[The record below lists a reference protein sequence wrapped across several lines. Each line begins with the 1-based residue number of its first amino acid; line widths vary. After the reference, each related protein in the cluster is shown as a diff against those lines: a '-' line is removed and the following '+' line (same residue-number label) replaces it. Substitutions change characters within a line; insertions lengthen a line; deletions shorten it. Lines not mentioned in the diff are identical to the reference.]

1 MKTTSYDGGPERQAL
16 IDIVAS
22 WDVADYILQV
32 IPEAPSIAGS
42 SHAKTLMRWVAEYHP
57 VSDGIPY
64 ASEALKKDWDAKGPS
79 LPEDT
84 RKGLKE
90 FLEAVSADWKAMAP
104 KAVSK
109 AKEDAVAYFKVAHAR
124 GLADRLQSAAESGSL
139 DSFAHAVKGYKVP
152 GKEPRKKPVSVLRD
166 AKRISGA
173 LASQDSVLFRFP
185 GALGELIGPII
196 RGDFLAP
203 LAREKMGK
211 SWIVDYIA
219 KTACF
224 QGCHVL
230 IVDVEM
236 VEDQKLRRV
245 WRQILGAP
253 MVDTEVELPYFDK
266 DGEICHRTRM
276 FKGVSLDEG
285 NIEKQMSAFRRLSGG
300 GCLDV
305 MSVNTGGTAL
315 KDVEAMMD
323 DHKEETGREYDVVIV
338 DSLDY
343 LDPEKKSTEGLDKYW
358 EIWKGFRGMG
368 QTRNCA
374 MVSPSHIGRTKGKGS
389 VGEDQ
394 VYGSVQKLWTVTKTM
409 LIDATEDEQENGVAR
424 VTTRTTRDN
433 KMRKDTVVI
442 LQGLD
447 IARPVLDSRWLS
459 DVRGNMVFR
468 GNAGKFGDPLP

>member
-1 MKTTSYDGGPERQAL
+1 MKTTSYDGAPERQAL
-16 IDIVAS
+16 IDIAAS
-22 WDVADYILQV
+22 WDVADYILHV
-32 IPEAPSIAGS
+32 FPEAPSIAGS
-42 SHAKTLMRWVAEYHP
+42 SHAKTLMRWVSEYHP
-57 VSDGIPY
+57 VSDGVPY
-64 ASEALKKDWDAKGPS
+64 ADGALQRDWEAKGAD
-79 LPEDT
+79 LPKDSKE
-84 RKGLKE
+84 GLKE
-90 FLEAVSADWKAMAP
+90 FLAAVGTDWKARAP

-109 AKEDAVAYFKVAHAR
+109 AKEDAADYLRMAYAR
-124 GLADRLQSAAESGSL
+124 SFADRLQSSAESGSL
-139 DSFAHAVKGYKVP
+139 ESFSQALQGYKVP
-152 GKEPRKKPVSVLRD
+152 GKVERKPTNVLRN
-166 AKRISGA
+166 AQRISDA
-173 LASQDSVLFRFP
+173 LASTDSVLFRFP
-185 GALGELIGPII
+185 GALGELLGPII

-230 IVDVEM
+230 IVDAEM

-253 MVDTEVELPYFDK
+253 MADMEIELPYFDRE
-266 DGEICHRTRM
+266 GEICHRVKA
-276 FKGVSLDEG
+276 FKGVSLDVTT
-285 NIEKQMSAFRRLSGG
+285 IEKQMSAFRRLSGG
-300 GCLDV
+300 GWLDV
-305 MSVNTGGTAL
+305 QSVSTGGTML
-315 KDVEAMMD
+315 KDVVRLMD
-323 DHKEETGREYDVVIV
+323 LHKEETGREYDVVIV

-343 LDPEKKSTEGLDKYW
+343 LEPERKSTEGLDKYW
-358 EIWKGFRGMG
+358 EIWKGFRGLG
-368 QTRNCA
+368 QQRNCA
-374 MVSPSHIGRTKGKGS
+374 MVSPSHIGRGKGKGS

-447 IARPVLDSRWLS
+447 IARPVLDSRWLA
-459 DVRGNMVFR
+459 DVKGDQVFR
-468 GNAGKFGDPLP
+468 GSAGKFGKDLD

>member
-1 MKTTSYDGGPERQAL
+1 MKTTSYDGAPERQAL
-16 IDIVAS
+16 IDILAS
-22 WDVADYILQV
+22 WDVADYIFQV

-42 SHAKTLMRWVAEYHP
+42 SYAKTLMHWVFEYHP

-64 ASEALKKDWDAKGPS
+64 ASEALKKDWDAKGPN

-90 FLEAVSADWKAMAP
+90 FLEATSSDWKAMAP
-104 KAVSK
+104 KSVSK
-109 AKEDAVAYFKVAHAR
+109 AKEDAVAYFKVSHAR
-124 GLADRLQSAAESGSL
+124 QLADRLQRAAESGSL
-139 DSFAHAVKGYKVP
+139 ESFAQAVQGYKVP
-152 GKEPRKKPVSVLRD
+152 GKIEHKPTNILRN
-166 AKRISGA
+166 AQRIADA
-173 LASQDSVLFRFP
+173 LASTDSVLFRFP

-253 MVDTEVELPYFDK
+253 MVDTEVELPYFDR
-266 DGEICHRTRM
+266 DGEICHRVKA
-276 FKGVSLDEG
+276 FKGVSLDVAS
-285 NIEKQMSAFRRLSGG
+285 IEKQMSAFRRLSGG
-300 GCLDV
+300 GWLDV
-305 MSVNTGGTAL
+305 QSVNTGGTML
-315 KDVEAMMD
+315 KDVVHLMD
-323 DHKEETGREYDVVIV
+323 LHKEETGREYDVVIV

-343 LDPEKKSTEGLDKYW
+343 LEPERKSTEGLDKYW

-374 MVSPSHIGRTKGKGS
+374 VVSPSHIGRTKGKGS

-447 IARPVLDSRWLS
+447 IARPVLDSRWLA
-459 DVRGNMVFR
+459 DVKGDQVFR
-468 GNAGKFGDPLP
+468 GSAGKFGKDLD